1 MRLKTCALLLL
12 LLFAKATAAQNSTR
26 LTVNITSPKKDSLLN
41 VSIQLYLLPDTSLIS
56 SQLHKTGGN
65 VFAATPFSKYL
76 VRISSVNFETAEK
89 TVSVTDKP
97 VSISIPVKRK
107 TSTLQNVTV
116 VAKKPLIK
124 QEDDKS
130 VIDATVLANSSTNA
144 YEVLEKTP
152 GTIVDQDGN
161 VYLSSLTPA
170 TVYINGREMKLS
182 SEDLASLLKS
192 LPAASVSKIEILR
205 SPSAKYD
212 AASSGGIV
220 NIVLKKGVKLGS
232 SGSANIGY
240 FQGVYSTQT
249 AGFNLNKSAGKINSY
264 LSYQFTGRKNY
275 EELNSDRLLRSD
287 TSFLSQKA
295 YTTYPS
301 LGNYIGGGVDIA
313 FTKKFSINYD
323 LRLNSN
329 NNKSYAVNGSDVTKL
344 ITQSLLSRNQSD
356 ISNKSNSL
364 YIGNEVSSKYKIDS
378 AGSEWTIDLEY
389 NYYRNNNTQLY
400 SNYSYQPV
408 KPTVFGDGINKSRK
422 NIFVAE
428 TELVL
433 KLPKV
438 ATIETGIKVTRSIS
452 NNSAEYFY
460 ETGSSGRQPDTY
472 QTNTFKYRET
482 ITAAYLQVAKTF
494 YGFTLKPGLRL
505 ESTDIHGRQIIPK
518 DTNLSIKRTDLFPYV
533 YLRHNLFKLF
543 KTQLVGNA
551 IYRKSIRRP
560 YYEILNPYPKYVDQY
575 LFDVGNPRLQPQFT
589 TNYELNVTFDDFPV
603 LAFGINKTKDIFSNV
618 TYQDDS
624 TKIAFRTYDN
634 LGKSKEY
641 YARILGGVPPGGNYF
656 FYIGAQYNHIEYDGF
671 YQGQPLS
678 YRRGSWLFFMYQEF
692 KAGKTLTLNMQGFL
706 RTKAIQNFYELDN
719 FGGLFISA
727 NKSIL
732 KKKANI
738 IFSVNDV
745 LRTNQVSFSLNQGNV
760 SAKGSRVNDTRRFGI
775 TIRYNFGLN
784 KPKEDKEF
792 GAPVDNN

>member
-1 MRLKTCALLLL
+1 M
-12 LLFAKATAAQNSTR
+12 FAKTATAQNTTR
-26 LTVNITSPKKDSLLN
+26 LTVNLVSLKKDSLLN
-41 VSIQLYLLPDTSLIS
+41 VTIQLYLLPDTSLIT
-56 SQLHKTGGN
+56 SQLYKAGGN
-65 VFAATPFSKYL
+65 TFPATPFSKYL

-97 VSISIPVKRK
+97 VTVAITVKRK
-107 TSTLQNVTV
+107 TTSLQNVTV

-232 SGSANIGY
+232 NGSVNIGY

-264 LSYQFTGRKNY
+264 FSYQFSSRKNY
-275 EELNSDRLLRSD
+275 EELNSDRLIRSD

-323 LRLNSN
+323 IRLNSN
-329 NNKSYAVNGSDVTKL
+329 NNKSYAINGSDVTKL
-344 ITQSLLSRNQSD
+344 LTQSLLSRNQSD

-400 SNYSYQPV
+400 NNYYFQPV
-408 KPTVFGDGINKSRK
+408 NPTVFGDGINKSRK

-433 KLPKV
+433 KLPKI
-438 ATIETGIKVTRSIS
+438 ATIETGIKLTKSIS
-452 NNSAEYFY
+452 NNSAAYFY
-460 ETGSSGRQPDTY
+460 ETGGSGRQPDTY
-472 QTNTFKYRET
+472 
-482 ITAAYLQVAKTF
+482 
-494 YGFTLKPGLRL
+494 
-505 ESTDIHGRQIIPK
+505 
-518 DTNLSIKRTDLFPYV
+518 
-533 YLRHNLFKLF
+533 
-543 KTQLVGNA
+543 
-551 IYRKSIRRP
+551 
-560 YYEILNPYPKYVDQY
+560 
-575 LFDVGNPRLQPQFT
+575 
-589 TNYELNVTFDDFPV
+589 
-603 LAFGINKTKDIFSNV
+603 
-618 TYQDDS
+618 
-624 TKIAFRTYDN
+624 
-634 LGKSKEY
+634 
-641 YARILGGVPPGGNYF
+641 
-656 FYIGAQYNHIEYDGF
+656 
-671 YQGQPLS
+671 
-678 YRRGSWLFFMYQEF
+678 
-692 KAGKTLTLNMQGFL
+692 
-706 RTKAIQNFYELDN
+706 
-719 FGGLFISA
+719 
-727 NKSIL
+727 
-732 KKKANI
+732 
-738 IFSVNDV
+738 
-745 LRTNQVSFSLNQGNV
+745 
-760 SAKGSRVNDTRRFGI
+760 
-775 TIRYNFGLN
+775 
-784 KPKEDKEF
+784 
-792 GAPVDNN
+792 